1 MPPLSFVVVGV
12 LYGERFMKI
21 GDKFIEDSFGEKLEY
36 IVDSVNADGSYN
48 AHLNRVIGQE
58 ERDIEYATE
67 IDAIEATSEVADAP
81 VEAVEK
87 PKPKTTTTRKKTTS
101 TKTTTRKKT
110 TTKK

>member
-12 LYGERFMKI
+12 SYGERFMKI
-21 GDKFIEDSFGEKLEY
+21 GERFIQECFGNKLEY
-36 IVDSVNADGSYN
+36 EVDRVNDDGTVGT
-48 AHLNRVIGQE
+48 HLVRVIGQE

-87 PKPKTTTTRKKTTS
+87 PKPKTTTTRKRTTS